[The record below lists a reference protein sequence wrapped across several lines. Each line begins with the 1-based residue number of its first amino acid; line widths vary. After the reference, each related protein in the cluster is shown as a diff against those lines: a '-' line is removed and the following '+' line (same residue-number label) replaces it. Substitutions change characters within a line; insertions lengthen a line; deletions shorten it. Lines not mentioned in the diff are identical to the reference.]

1 MIALALI
8 VAQAFAQLD
17 GGLQLEPA
25 VAVDV
30 AELHDAPDAGEL
42 GPAAAAIGPDAAA
55 ADRANLLT
63 DLGWRIVR
71 DGCWLP
77 SARCLHTGK
86 EIARLKAENADLR
99 RAPSLLSREAW
110 VVVGAAALLFAV
122 GGLALGWYVRGLLD

>member
-8 VAQAFAQLD
+8 AAQTFAQLD

-25 VAVDV
+25 IAVDA
-30 AELHDAPDAGEL
+30 AELHDAADAGEL
-42 GPAAAAIGPDAAA
+42 GPAAAEIGPDVAA

-63 DLGWRIVR
+63 DLGWRIVQG
-71 DGCWLP
+71 GCWLP
-77 SARCLHTGK
+77 EGRCLHTGK

-110 VVVGAAALLFAV
+110 IAVGVAALLFAV
-122 GGLALGWYVRGLLD
+122 GGLALGFYVRGLLD